1 MNALSLY
8 RPVTIQNALDDF
20 DRLINSFFGESPMTP
35 GRTSLSSRVPAV
47 DVRETDD
54 GYVLEAELPGYDEKS
69 VEVHVD
75 GQVLTIE
82 SKKDEK
88 KEEKNGS
95 YVIRERYSESFRRSF
110 TLPDDVDSD
119 SITAAFK
126 NGLLTLNIKKRAE
139 SKRKLIKIEG

>member
-54 GYVLEAELPGYDEKS
+54 GYVLEAELPGYDEKN

>member
-35 GRTSLSSRVPAV
+35 ARTSLSSRVPAV
-47 DVRETDD
+47 DVRETDE

-82 SKKDEK
+82 SKKDES
-88 KEEKNGS
+88 KEEKKGS
-95 YVIRERYSESFRRSF
+95 YLIHERYSESFRRSF

-119 SITAAFK
+119 SITATFK
-126 NGLLTLNIKKRAE
+126 NGLLTLNIKKRPE
-139 SKRKLIKIEG
+139 SRRKLIKIEG

>member
-35 GRTSLSSRVPAV
+35 SRTSLTSRVPAV

-75 GQVLTIE
+75 GKVLTIE
-82 SKKDEK
+82 SKKDDN
-88 KEEKNGS
+88 KEENKGS
-95 YVIRERYSESFRRSF
+95 YVIRERHCESFRRSF

-119 SITAAFK
+119 SITATFK